1 MSGAAYRMVAAIEA
15 LAAAD
20 AARAAAEPWEAPMMS
35 TFEDDREPTDDDIYN
50 GYGREGGIA
59 YAPDDQPGSLGENDP
74 RLGFAW

>member
-1 MSGAAYRMVAAIEA
+1 MNEAKKVAEGLDRLASA
-15 LAAAD
+15 LHRLNELVD
-20 AARAAAEPWEAPMMS
+20 E
-35 TFEDDREPTDDDIYN
+35 REPTDDDIYN

>member
-20 AARAAAEPWEAPMMS
+20 AELE
-35 TFEDDREPTDDDIYN
+35 REPTDDDIAN